1 MNRFAMSEKRKLA
14 LDDLHSP
21 EMVKMDISAIA

>member
-1 MNRFAMSEKRKLA
+1 MNRSAMSEKRKLA
-14 LDDLHSP
+14 LDDPHSP